1 MVTLHGR
8 SREQRYSKLADW
20 KYIGECAEMLPQGM
34 PVYGNG
40 DIVNWEDYNQYRQ
53 TAPRVSGVMIAR
65 GALIKPWV
73 FKEIKEEKHW
83 DISPQERLDVV
94 KRLRQL
100 WSGTLGLG

>member
-1 MVTLHGR
+1 MLRDAYSLKAMTDWGAEMVTLHGR

-65 GALIKPWV
+65 
-73 FKEIKEEKHW
+73 
-83 DISPQERLDVV
+83 
-94 KRLRQL
+94 
-100 WSGTLGLG
+100 

>member
-1 MVTLHGR
+1 MLYLSKILALLEKKAKISDQYVLRDTYSLKAMTDWGAEMVTLHGR

-65 GALIKPWV
+65 
-73 FKEIKEEKHW
+73 
-83 DISPQERLDVV
+83 
-94 KRLRQL
+94 
-100 WSGTLGLG
+100 